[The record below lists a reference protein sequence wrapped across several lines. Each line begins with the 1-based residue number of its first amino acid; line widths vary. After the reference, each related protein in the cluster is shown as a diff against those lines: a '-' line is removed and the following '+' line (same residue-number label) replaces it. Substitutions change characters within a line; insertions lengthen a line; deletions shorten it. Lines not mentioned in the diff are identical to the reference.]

1 MQGRAALSLLRGA
14 SRTQLTRP
22 VLSQIR
28 PAVANFATVNEFDS
42 HDHNYD
48 DVKVNDPSKRAFSYF
63 VLGGSR
69 FLYATAARL
78 LLVKFVGS
86 MSASADV
93 LALASA
99 EFDLS
104 AIDVGSTVTVKWRGK
119 PVFIRHRTQSEID
132 DANSVSLGELRDPET
147 DADRTQDP
155 NWLVVLGVCTHL
167 GCVPLSNAGDF
178 GGWFC
183 PCHGSHYDI
192 SARIRKGPA
201 PLNMEI
207 PPYKFLTE
215 DKLLIG

>member
-1 MQGRAALSLLRGA
+1 
-14 SRTQLTRP
+14 
-22 VLSQIR
+22 
-28 PAVANFATVNEFDS
+28 
-42 HDHNYD
+42 
-48 DVKVNDPSKRAFSYF
+48 VNDPSKRAFSYF

-78 LLVKFVGS
+78 VLVKFVGS

-155 NWLVVLGVCTHL
+155 NW
-167 GCVPLSNAGDF
+167 CVRN
-178 GGWFC
+178 
-183 PCHGSHYDI
+183 
-192 SARIRKGPA
+192 
-201 PLNMEI
+201 
-207 PPYKFLTE
+207 
-215 DKLLIG
+215 

>member
-1 MQGRAALSLLRGA
+1 MAHRAASSLLRGA
-14 SRTQLTRP
+14 ARTQLARP
-22 VLSQIR
+22 ALIR
-28 PAVANFATVNEFDS
+28 PAVARFQSGVSTEFDS

-48 DVKVNDPSKRAFSYF
+48 DVKVNDPSKRAFTYF
-63 VLGGSR
+63 ILGGSR

-78 LLVKFVGS
+78 VLVKFVGS

-99 EFDLS
+99 EFDLNN
-104 AIDVGSTVTVKWRGK
+104 IELGTTVTVKWCGK
-119 PVFIRHRTQSEID
+119 PVFIRHRTDDEIAEA
-132 DANSVSLGELRDPET
+132 DAVSISDLRDPEL
-147 DADRTQDP
+147 DSDRTQDQK
-155 NWLVVLGVCTHL
+155 WLIVLGVCTHL
-167 GCVPLSNAGDF
+167 GCVPLTGAGDY

-207 PPYKFLTE
+207 PPYTFLTE